1 MSICRPLAEMILR
14 EHLYRPIRG
23 KLLLIGRQTVQLS
36 RREAFDIMREFGI
49 DTGGVG
55 IDDLEVDRQTVR
67 AGQQQDAEYITDDS
81 FFRLLGVTDIAW
93 LDHSDYEGAN
103 IIHDLNLPLPDELDE
118 YADFI
123 IDGSTFDNVFSPG
136 DAMRNI
142 ARLLKPGGRVFTIN
156 QASNHHLPYLIFTA
170 HWFLDYF
177 VMNRFADCKV
187 YHAILAPDMP
197 WLFFGFDHDAF
208 SKDQPPIQNISVD
221 TEMGVIAFAEKGVDS
236 RWDVVPNQQH
246 YRSEADWK
254 VFSENLELLKQ
265 SNRPYHAYNQVQLA
279 NVGNMHGYTFLPL
292 TTDAVP
298 LAAARANHL

>member
-1 MSICRPLAEMILR
+1 MSIARTLAEMIMR
-14 EHLYRPIRG
+14 EHVYRPIRG

-36 RREAFDIMREFGI
+36 RREAIEMARGFGI

-55 IDDLEVDRQTVR
+55 IDDLDVDRQTVR
-67 AGQQQDAEYITDDS
+67 AGQERDEEYITDDS
-81 FFRLLGVTDIAW
+81 FFRLLGATDVAW

-103 IIHDLNLPLPDELDE
+103 IIHDLNLPIPGALDE

-187 YHAILAPDMP
+187 YHVILAPNTP
-197 WLFFGFDHDAF
+197 WLFFSFDYDAF
-208 SKDQPPIQNISVD
+208 AKDQPPIPNITVD
-221 TEMGVIAFAEKGVDS
+221 TEMGVVAFAEKGADS

-246 YRSEADWK
+246 YRSDADWAL
-254 VFSENLELLKQ
+254 FSENLTLLKN
-265 SNRPYHAYNQVQLA
+265 SPRPFHAENQVQLA
-279 NVGNMHGYTFLPL
+279 NVDNLHGYNFLPL
-292 TTDAVP
+292 APGTDRLAVGQS
-298 LAAARANHL
+298 

>member
-1 MSICRPLAEMILR
+1 MGIARTLAEMIMR

-36 RREAFDIMREFGI
+36 RQQAMDMAHEFGV
-49 DTGGVG
+49 DTGDIG
-55 IDDLEVDRQTVR
+55 IDDLEVDRQTVA
-67 AGQQQDAEYITDDS
+67 AGQHQDEEYITDDS
-81 FFRLLGVTDIAW
+81 FFRLLGATDIAW

-103 IIHDLNLPLPDELDE
+103 IIHDLNRPIPDELDE

-142 ARLLKPGGRVFTIN
+142 ARLLKPNGRVFTIN

-177 VMNRFADCKV
+177 VMNRFSDCKI
-187 YHAILAPDMP
+187 YHVILAPDTP
-197 WLFFGFDHDAF
+197 WLIWSFDYDAF
-208 SKDQPPIQNISVD
+208 SKDQPPIPNITVD
-221 TEMGVIAFAEKGVDS
+221 TEMGVVAFAEKGADS

-246 YRSEADWK
+246 YRSDADWK
-254 VFSENLELLKQ
+254 VFSENLELLKK
-265 SNRPYHAYNQVQLA
+265 SERPFHALNQAELA
-279 NVGNMHGYTFLPL
+279 NVNKLHGYDFLPL
-292 TTDAVP
+292 EAQDERLAV
-298 LAAARANHL
+298 AQA

>member
-1 MSICRPLAEMILR
+1 MGIARTLAEMIVR

-36 RREAFDIMREFGI
+36 RQDAIDMVRDFGV
-49 DTGGVG
+49 DTRGIG
-55 IDDLEVDRQTVR
+55 IDDLDVDRQTVR
-67 AGQQQDAEYITDDS
+67 AGQERDEEFITDDS
-81 FFRLLGVTDIAW
+81 FFRLLGATDVAW

-103 IIHDLNLPLPDELDE
+103 IIHDLNLPIPEELNE

-142 ARLLKPGGRVFTIN
+142 ARLLKPNGRVFTIN

-177 VMNRFADCKV
+177 VMNRFSDCKI
-187 YHAILAPDMP
+187 YHVILAPNSP
-197 WLFFGFDHDAF
+197 WLIFSFDYDAF
-208 SKDQPPIQNISVD
+208 AKDQPPIPNISVD
-221 TEMGVIAFAEKGVDS
+221 TEMGVVAFAEKGADS

-246 YRSEADWK
+246 YRSDADWK
-254 VFSENLELLKQ
+254 VFAENLALLKK
-265 SNRPYHAYNQVQLA
+265 SERPFQACNQVQLA
-279 NVGNMHGYTFLPL
+279 NVENLHGYQFLPL
-292 TTDAVP
+292 AAPAGRLAV
-298 LAAARANHL
+298 AQA